1 MQADALRV
9 IRLSGTALNRGRI
22 HGEEL
27 RAEIHALNE
36 AWVDAIGRAYGVP
49 GETYLNAFLNYQ
61 AFEPAIIKRCPQL
74 LDEMKGIAEGASLPF
89 ERILLLQLS
98 DEEWVFGRMLW
109 PKNAAAQFRSKCT
122 AFGLHDAEQRK
133 TYAGQNMDIP
143 PFHEGR
149 QVILHILHEDSDL
162 EAFIFASAGGLGFMG
177 LNNAPLGVCCNT
189 LMELSACNDGL
200 PVAFVLR
207 TLLERTSQD
216 EAEAVLRSIRHASGQ
231 NYLIATRE
239 GVGTFEC
246 SASDIAKVVNRG
258 EKHWICHTNHALG
271 GIERANLIPSHKL
284 SNSRARLAS
293 IVNRVVSISEHPTVE
308 GFKAALSASDDPVNP
323 VSRKL
328 SAASVHDSISYTAGS
343 AIYEMGTR
351 ARLHIAP
358 GPPCETAFRTLDFD
372 RQHENRISKGDA
384 NGAGRGI

>member
-9 IRLSGTALNRGRI
+9 IKLSGAALNRGRI

-27 RAEIHALNE
+27 RTEIQGLHE
-36 AWVDAIGRAYGVP
+36 EWVDAIGRTYGVP
-49 GETYLNAFLNYQ
+49 GETYLSAFLNYQ
-61 AFEPAIIKRCPQL
+61 AFEPAITRFCPQL

-109 PKNAAAQFRSKCT
+109 PKNDAAQFRSKCT
-122 AFGLHDAEQRK
+122 AFGLHDAHQRK

-143 PFHEGR
+143 PFHEGK
-149 QVILHILHEDSDL
+149 QVVLHILHDDSDL
-162 EAFIFASAGGLGFMG
+162 ESFLFASAGGLGFMG
-177 LNNAPLGVCCNT
+177 VNNASMGVCCNT

-207 TLLERTSQD
+207 SLLERTNGD
-216 EAEAVLRSIRHASGQ
+216 EAEALLRSIPHASGQ
-231 NYLIATRE
+231 NYLVATRE
-239 GVGTFEC
+239 GVRTFEC
-246 SASDIAKVVNRG
+246 SASGVAKVINRG
-258 EKHWICHTNHALG
+258 ERHWICHTNHALG
-271 GIERANLIPSHKL
+271 GIERANRIPSHKL

-308 GFKAALSASDDPVNP
+308 GFKAALSASDDQVNP

-328 SAASVHDSISYTAGS
+328 AAASLHDSISYTAGS
-343 AIYEMGTR
+343 AIYEMGER
-351 ARLHIAP
+351 ASLHIAP

-372 RQHENRISKGDA
+372 RQYDNRISKG
-384 NGAGRGI
+384 